1 METGQI
7 KTYTRATSMQRGIRR
22 KERTEIGDEGEW
34 EEGRKEEQEGRKL
47 QKEDEAG
54 S

>member
-34 EEGRKEEQEGRKL
+34 EEGRKEEQTNSGMKRRERRR
-47 QKEDEAG
+47 
-54 S
+54 